1 MSFLSSR
8 SARHDGSP
16 GQPLPELRE
25 GDPIPPRLL
34 DESRPCRFC
43 RLDPALTVASNA
55 LAFALRDRFPVT
67 HLHTLVLPRR
77 HVVDY
82 FSLSAEERE
91 ACAELLHQLRA
102 DILAADPLVV
112 GFNIGMNVGGV
123 AGQTVFHSHIHL
135 IPRRTG
141 DVEDPRGG
149 VRMVIPGQG
158 NRRLDVCPFQG
169 QEG

>member
-1 MSFLSSR
+1 M
-8 SARHDGSP
+8 
-16 GQPLPELRE
+16 RE